1 MISVKDLIKTSN
13 GTRILRGV
21 SFEVPPQTVLGII
34 GASGS
39 GKTTL
44 LRCLNGLERIDG
56 GMIEADGLRLE
67 PNLSRSEYNRRVN
80 ELRRKVGTVFQ
91 HLYLFPHLTVLGN
104 VIEAPTR
111 ATVPH
116 PKAISEAYELLESVG
131 LKEKARRY
139 PESLSGG
146 EQQRVAIAR
155 ALAMHP
161 ALLMFDEPTS
171 ALDPKRSAG
180 LRSLLRGFVERGHT
194 MVIVSHSIGFLEGLA
209 DQLLYMEAGEV
220 VEAGAT
226 DLVLNSLR
234 DPRTKDFVE
243 QAKCGI
249 AAKPDSSASGFSDLS
264 CSRKSHG
271 LISGHTNPPEP
282 CASKAVAEQSA
293 SREIH

>member
-1 MISVKDLIKTSN
+1 MISVKDLVKQAN

-21 SFEVPPQTVLGII
+21 SFAVAPQTVLGVI

-44 LRCLNGLERIDG
+44 LRCLNGLERIDAG
-56 GMIEADGLRLE
+56 QIECDAIRLDA
-67 PNLSRSEYNRRVN
+67 NLSQGEYARRVK

-104 VIEAPTR
+104 ITEAPTHVLR
-111 ATVPH
+111 VPRR
-116 PKAISEAYELLESVG
+116 KAESEAYDLLDSVG
-131 LKEKARRY
+131 LKDKARRY
-139 PESLSGG
+139 PETLSGG

-194 MVIVSHSIGFLEGLA
+194 MVIVSHSIGFLVGLA
-209 DQLLYMEAGEV
+209 DQLLYMEGGEV
-220 VEAGAT
+220 IEHGDT
-226 DLVLNSLR
+226 DKIVNSPS
-234 DPRTKDFVE
+234 DPRTKDFVQ
-243 QAKCGI
+243 QAK
-249 AAKPDSSASGFSDLS
+249 
-264 CSRKSHG
+264 
-271 LISGHTNPPEP
+271 
-282 CASKAVAEQSA
+282 
-293 SREIH
+293 

>member
-1 MISVKDLIKTSN
+1 LIRVTDLVKQAN

-21 SFEVPPQTVLGII
+21 SFEVAPQTVLGVI

-56 GMIEADGLRLE
+56 GMIECESIQLDA
-67 PNLSRSEYNRRVN
+67 NLSEHEYSRRVK

-104 VIEAPTR
+104 IIEAPTHVLR
-111 ATVPH
+111 VPRQ
-116 PKAISEAYELLESVG
+116 KAESEAYELLESVG
-131 LKEKARRY
+131 LRQAARRY

-180 LRSLLRGFVERGHT
+180 LRSLLRRFVERGHT

-209 DQLLYMEAGEV
+209 DQLLYMEGGEV
-220 VEAGAT
+220 VEYGET
-226 DLVLNSLR
+226 EMMLNAPQ
-234 DPRTKDFVE
+234 DPRTKDFVQ
-243 QAKCGI
+243 QAK
-249 AAKPDSSASGFSDLS
+249 
-264 CSRKSHG
+264 
-271 LISGHTNPPEP
+271 
-282 CASKAVAEQSA
+282 
-293 SREIH
+293 